1 MLKNENHIRCMWKA
15 TKSDKLSSVTHRRDI
30 TVFSWVLFM
39 FFCVWGRQTD
49 WWAYG
54 EHGAV
59 AQLTASDMTQMT
71 APGGVKWRVPDSTQS
86 LYFPGLLFLVWFS
99 VSVRV
104 DQAQRNLLLLL
115 LFYFLLF
122 YQSPP
127 YFTLN
132 PSLAPHSPPA
142 PSRCVNQYSL
152 LIHDSPHMSST
163 ASGLHWGAG
172 IAYTCMCVCSH
183 EWVQLWCVFSLFLCV
198 CVHTCVCMCV
208 NAWKSTRLAG
218 AFSKGLLLSAQINL
232 LSPWVNT
239 LIHLCIW
246 LHVVCVSACVC
257 KHANPGEGLA

>member
-1 MLKNENHIRCMWKA
+1 MRTTSDVVL

-39 FFCVWGRQTD
+39 FFCVWGRQSD

-71 APGGVKWRVPDSTQS
+71 APGGVKWRVPHSTQS

-115 LFYFLLF
+115 LSYFLLF
-122 YQSPP
+122 YLSPP

-152 LIHDSPHMSST
+152 LTHDSPHMSST

-172 IAYTCMCVCSH
+172 IVYMCMCVCSH
-183 EWVQLWCVFSLFLCV
+183 EWVQLWCVFSLFFCVCAHVCVHVCKCLKIHQACRGFLQRAAAVGSNQPPLPMSEHTNPFVYLTTCCV
-198 CVHTCVCMCV
+198 CVCVCM
-208 NAWKSTRLAG
+208 
-218 AFSKGLLLSAQINL
+218 
-232 LSPWVNT
+232 
-239 LIHLCIW
+239 
-246 LHVVCVSACVC
+246 
-257 KHANPGEGLA
+257 